1 MDYNFLEQ
9 MIKDHGVVDKSYYT
23 KYDVKRGLRNRD
35 GSGVIAGL
43 TQIGEVKGFVMD
55 DLEVIPIDGKL
66 KYRGININT
75 IVEHLKNK
83 KRYMFEEVM
92 YLLLFGKLPTQS
104 EEKEFIELLQKNMLL
119 SDEFIDDIIKKHPS
133 KDIMNNLAR
142 SVLACFAF
150 DNSSE
155 EIDLTASVKQ
165 SLNLIAKFPPIIAYA
180 YQAKV
185 EKYEHKTP
193 FYNKPLKEL
202 SIAENFLRMIRPDGK
217 FSDLEAEIL
226 DLALVL
232 HAEHGGGNNSTF
244 TTHVVTSALTDTYS
258 VIAAAVGSL
267 KGARHGG
274 ANLKVNFMMDDFKK
288 NIKDWTDKEEVKKY
302 IIKVLKKEAYD
313 KTGLVY
319 GVGHGVYTRSDPRAL
334 ILKDYARELAK
345 MKGKENEFAL
355 YELVE
360 EQVPFAVSEFKG
372 KKLVVSPNVDFYS
385 GFVYK
390 ILGIPFDLN
399 TPIFAMARIVGWS
412 AHRLEEIASG
422 EKIIRPAYKNVI
434 GECEYIPQDKRL

>member
-9 MIKDHGVVDKSYYT
+9 MIKDHGVVDKSYYN

-55 DLEVIPIDGKL
+55 DLEVIPIEGKL

-75 IVEHLKNK
+75 IVEHLKSK
-83 KRYMFEEVM
+83 KRFMFEEVM
-92 YLLLFGKLPTQS
+92 YLLLFGKLPTQT
-104 EEKEFIELLQKNMLL
+104 EEKEFIELLQKNMILP
-119 SDEFIDDIIKKHPS
+119 DEFIEDIIRKHPS

-142 SVLACFAF
+142 SVLACFSF
-150 DNSSE
+150 DNSSD
-155 EIDLTASVKQ
+155 EIDLAASVKQ

-180 YQAKV
+180 YQAKM
-185 EKYEHKTP
+185 EKYENKTP
-193 FYNKPLKEL
+193 FYNRPLKEL

-217 FSDLEAEIL
+217 FTDLEAEIL

-258 VIAAAVGSL
+258 VIAASVGSL

-274 ANLKVNFMMDDFKK
+274 ANLKVNFMMDDFKR

-302 IIKVLKKEAYD
+302 IIKVLRKEAYD

-334 ILKDYARELAK
+334 ILKDYARQLAK

-360 EQVPFAVSEFKG
+360 EQVPLAVSEFKG